1 MEGALGS
8 PDWKCDPMNWEH
20 VVEIQQV
27 VNGYFRALDE
37 KDLDAAHLRRIL
49 TDDAKVIRPN
59 GAAMI
64 GPETIGQSHRE
75 SMARFEST
83 QHIITSHDVAVDG
96 DTATVRANLV
106 AIHIWP
112 GARTMLTK
120 PESYF
125 AAGGVV
131 TAQLVRTGEGWRISE
146 MSNRVLWRAG
156 GGFERVMATGAP
168 KADS

>member
-1 MEGALGS
+1 
-8 PDWKCDPMNWEH
+8 MNWEH
-20 VVEIQQV
+20 VIEIQHV
-27 VNGYFRALDE
+27 VNAYFRALDE

-49 TDDAKVIRPN
+49 TEDAKVIRPN

-64 GPETIGQSHRE
+64 GPETIGASHRE

-83 QHIITSHDVAVDG
+83 QHIVSSHDVAVDD

-112 GARTMLTK
+112 GARTMLTT

-131 TAQLVRTGEGWRISE
+131 MVHLVHTGEGWRISE
-146 MSNRVLWRAG
+146 MSHRVVWRAG
-156 GGFERVMATGAP
+156 GGFERVIATGTP
-168 KADS
+168 KG

>member
-1 MEGALGS
+1 
-8 PDWKCDPMNWEH
+8 MNWVH
-20 VVEIQQV
+20 VIEIQQA
-27 VNGYFRALDE
+27 VNRYFRALDE
-37 KDLDAAHLRRIL
+37 KDLDAARLRRIF
-49 TDDAKVIRPN
+49 TDDVKVIRPN

-75 SMARFEST
+75 SMTRFEST
-83 QHIITSHDVAVDG
+83 QHIVSSHDVAIDG
-96 DTATVRANLV
+96 DTATVRTNLV

-131 TAQLVRTGEGWRISE
+131 IAQLVRTDEGWRISE
-146 MSNRVLWRAG
+146 MSNRVVWRAG
-156 GGFERVMATGAP
+156 GGFERVMATGTP

>member
-1 MEGALGS
+1 
-8 PDWKCDPMNWEH
+8 MNWEH

-83 QHIITSHDVAVDG
+83 QHIITSHGVAVDG
-96 DTATVRANLV
+96 DTATVRAKVV

-112 GARTMLTK
+112 GARWLFAS
-120 PESYF
+120 PEASF
-125 AAGGVV
+125 AAVGVF
-131 TAQLVRTGEGWRISE
+131 TGQLVRRGEGWRISE

-156 GGFERVMATGAP
+156 GGFERVL
-168 KADS
+168 